1 VAVIGDAYIV
11 VKAITTGFES
21 EVRKAASGINLERDG
36 SSVGKSF
43 SKGFNSGAGGGLA
56 NSFGDF
62 GRSALQARKD
72 FQSLVRTG
80 YTVGPLISIL
90 LSGIGSLAGGFVALA
105 GTVAGA
111 IPSLVVLPGI
121 FTAIGLSAVTA
132 FAAFSGVSK
141 AISAGLKASKK
152 ATADNTAAKIAA
164 ARRIEDIEKRI
175 EKLVIDGRRL
185 ERDRIADMIEAEQD
199 KVDAVAEAA
208 AEEEEAYAKLAL
220 VKEKNTEAMIDAN
233 NRLKEAQEDLTKA
246 LEAGREE
253 IQQIGFDAE
262 DAALSE
268 KRASITLEKARETLQ
283 RTQDLPPNSRA
294 RREAQLAFAEA
305 ELGLRRAKDKNKD
318 LQKEQDKLAGDP
330 KNTTGYIDA
339 LKRQEDAQVNVAQ
352 TARDALR
359 SQQEA
364 EANITAVKLENT
376 QKILDAEKKIEE
388 TRQRYADQQEDLIRQ
403 IQDAY
408 DDLERAMEDQ
418 AKANKSA
425 AAGADAYADALAGL
439 SPAARDFVKYM
450 VGTFIP
456 ALKKIRDA
464 VAETFLPAVKEG
476 LEKLRTELF
485 PALTPMM
492 AKLGT
497 SLGKAFNSVIDAIVN
512 PSNIKDLGK
521 VFEQSGY
528 VIEGLGKTIGSVYDS
543 ILSILVAADPII
555 RRFTDFLVK
564 KTADFAKFLNT
575 AQADGS
581 LERFFTKAGDIAAKW
596 GEIIGNIFSGAVNVV
611 KAIFA
616 PGGAG
621 DFILTWFRDSTAAFE
636 KFSGSAKG
644 QNELA
649 KYFKDVA
656 ENSKAVL
663 GSLGAFVKEIL
674 KAGADPNV
682 KVFFDTLKEAAPSFG
697 EILKQ
702 ANAAA
707 PSLAKFVVSL
717 TKFAAVTLSTGAIQT
732 FFGILT
738 KAVDALT
745 KVMENPAVK
754 KIFDVTARIF
764 AAFSA
769 IGLIGSVVAFGV
781 KVIVGSF
788 LAFVNVAGKVVKF
801 LGFFLK
807 ILGFLGKLIGGV
819 IVKAVVAF
827 IKILNLLRI
836 ALLANPIGA
845 VVIAIAALVAAFVIL
860 YKKNAAFR
868 ELVQKVWAAIK
879 KAIGSV
885 IDFLIPIF
893 KTLWDGLS
901 KGLELAWAGIQKV
914 WDLLVAGVKVYIGVV
929 TTVIKFVWDIL
940 KKGLELAWAGI
951 QKVWDLLVAGVKV
964 YIGVVTTVIKFVW
977 DILKK
982 GLELAWAGIQKVWD
996 LIVAGVK
1003 VYIGLITT
1011 AIKFVWDIL
1020 KTGLELAWAG
1030 IQKVWDTIVLG
1041 VKGLATR
1048 IKDAGVAIW
1057 AWLTTSL
1064 GTAWTSA
1071 QTKLTEIVTGI
1082 KAIPGRVGD
1091 SLSNIWSG
1099 LTKGLETAWK
1109 NAKAWW
1115 NANVATKKLKIGGAT
1130 VLGKTLPSFT
1140 LGFPQLAKG
1149 GTIQPSP
1156 GGTIARI
1163 AEAGRPERVEPL
1175 DPDGLS
1181 KRDKAMISMLSGGG
1195 TGNTINVY
1203 PSQGMNESELASMIS
1218 RQIAFQLRRGG
1229 A

>member
-11 VKAITTGFES
+11 VKAITTGFEA
-21 EVRKAASGINLERDG
+21 EVKRAASGINLERDG
-36 SSVGKSF
+36 SNIGKTF

-56 NSFGDF
+56 RSFDDF
-62 GRSALQARKD
+62 GASALQARAQ

-80 YTVGPLISIL
+80 YTIGPLISIL
-90 LSGIGSLAGGFVALA
+90 VSGIGSLAGGFVALA

-121 FTAIGLSAVTA
+121 FTAIGLSALTA
-132 FAAFSGVSK
+132 FAAFSGVGS
-141 AISAGLKASKK
+141 AISSGLKAANK

-175 EKLVIDGRRL
+175 DKLREDGLRL
-185 ERDRIADMIEAEQD
+185 DRDRLQDMTEAEQD
-199 KVDAVAEAA
+199 KTDAIAEAA
-208 AEEEEAYAKLAL
+208 ADEEEAYAKLAL

-330 KNTTGYIDA
+330 KNTAGYIDA

-364 EANITAVKLENT
+364 EANITSVKLENT
-376 QKILDAEKKIEE
+376 QKILDAEQKIADVK
-388 TRQRYADQQEDLIRQ
+388 QRYQDREADLIGQ

-408 DDLERAMEDQ
+408 DDLARAMEDQ
-418 AKANKSA
+418 ATANKGGA
-425 AAGADAYADALAGL
+425 AAVDAYADALKGL
-439 SPAARDFVKYM
+439 SPAAQEFVKYM

-464 VAETFLPAVKEG
+464 VAETFLPAVQEG
-476 LEKLRTELF
+476 LEKLRTQLF
-485 PALTPMM
+485 PALEPMM

-497 SLGKAFNSVIDAIVN
+497 SLGKAFNSVIDAIVK
-512 PSNIKDLGK
+512 PSNIEDLGK

-528 VIEGLGKTIGSVYDS
+528 VVEGLGKVIGNVYDS
-543 ILSILVAADPII
+543 ILSILVAADPLI

-575 AQADGS
+575 AQASGE
-581 LERFFTKAGDIAAKW
+581 LEKFFNKAGDIAAKW
-596 GEIIGNIFSGAVNVV
+596 GEILGNIFSGAVNIV
-611 KAIFA
+611 KSIFA

-621 DFILTWFRDSTAAFE
+621 DFILTWFRDATAEFE

-656 ENSKAVL
+656 VNSRAVL

-682 KVFFDTLKEAAPSFG
+682 KVFFDILKEAAPAFG

-707 PSLAKFVVSL
+707 PSLAKFIVS
-717 TKFAAVTLSTGAIQT
+717 FAEFSKVTLSSGAIQT
-732 FFGILT
+732 FFNILRT
-738 KAVDALT
+738 ALDT
-745 KVMENPAVK
+745 ITSALASPAIK
-754 KIFDVTARIF
+754 EFFDFSAKIF

-769 IGLIGSVVAFGV
+769 FGLIATVISFGI
-781 KVIVGSF
+781 KVFVGS
-788 LAFVNVAGKVVKF
+788 
-801 LGFFLK
+801 
-807 ILGFLGKLIGGV
+807 IL
-819 IVKAVVAF
+819 AVVGLF
-827 IKILNLLRI
+827 GKIQSFFTLVQIGFTAVSTATGI
-836 ALLANPIGA
+836 ALGPL
-845 VVIAIAALVAAFVIL
+845 IAIAAAIAAVIAIFIGAYKESETFRNALAELGRALGGAFSEAIDTVKAAFGDL
-860 YKKNAAFR
+860 GPT
-868 ELVQKVWAAIK
+868 LGGIK
-879 KAIGSV
+879 TVLKGIG
-885 IDFLIPIF
+885 DFLGAVIVPIF
-893 KTLWDGLS
+893 K
-901 KGLELAWAGIQKV
+901 V
-914 WDLLVAGVKVYIGVV
+914 VLVG
-929 TTVIKFVWDIL
+929 
-940 KKGLELAWAGI
+940 
-951 QKVWDLLVAGVKV
+951 
-964 YIGVVTTVIKFVW
+964 
-977 DILKK
+977 
-982 GLELAWAGIQKVWD
+982 
-996 LIVAGVK
+996 
-1003 VYIGLITT
+1003 
-1011 AIKFVWDIL
+1011 AIKF
-1020 KTGLELAWAG
+1020 AAG
-1030 IQKVWDTIVLG
+1030 AIASFIKLVGGITNAFGGIAGAVGSAFRIVMNV
-1041 VKGLATR
+1041 VKG
-1048 IKDAGVAIW
+1048 AINALISLW
-1057 AWLTTSL
+1057 NNSL
-1064 GTAWTSA
+1064 G
-1071 QTKLTEIVTGI
+1071 
-1082 KAIPGRVGD
+1082 R
-1091 SLSNIWSG
+1091 
-1099 LTKGLETAWK
+1099 
-1109 NAKAWW
+1109 
-1115 NANVATKKLKIGGAT
+1115 LKISLPKIGPFGGGT
-1130 VLGKTLPSFT
+1130 I
-1140 LGFPQLAKG
+1140 GFPTIPQLAEG
-1149 GTIQPSP
+1149 GIIKASP

-1163 AEAGRPERVEPL
+1163 GEAGRPERVEPL

-1181 KRDKAMISMLSGGG
+1181 RRDKAMIQLLAGKTSGAS
-1195 TGNTINVY
+1195 NVINVY

>member
-21 EVRKAASGINLERDG
+21 EVKRAASGINLERDG
-36 SSVGKSF
+36 SSIGKTF

-56 NSFGDF
+56 RSFDDF
-62 GRSALQARKD
+62 GKSALQARAQ

-80 YTVGPLISIL
+80 YTVGPLISVL
-90 LSGIGSLAGGFVALA
+90 VSSIGTLGGGFVALA

-121 FTAIGLSAVTA
+121 FTAIGLSALTA

-152 ATADNTAAKIAA
+152 ATTDNTAAKIAA

-199 KVDAVAEAA
+199 KVDAIADAA

-220 VKEKNTEAMIDAN
+220 VKEKNTESMIEAN
-233 NRLKEAQEDLTKA
+233 DRLKEAQENLTKA

-339 LKRQEDAQVNVAQ
+339 LKRQEDAQANVAQ

-388 TRQRYADQQEDLIRQ
+388 TRQRYADRQEDIIRQ

-408 DDLERAMEDQ
+408 DDLERALEDQ
-418 AKANKSA
+418 ANAGKSA

-450 VGTFIP
+450 VNTFIP
-456 ALKKIRDA
+456 SLKKIRDA

-476 LEKLRTELF
+476 LEKLRTQLF
-485 PALTPMM
+485 PALAPMM

-497 SLGKAFNSVIDAIVN
+497 SLGKAFNSVIDAIVD
-512 PSNIKDLGK
+512 PKNIKDLGK

-555 RRFTDFLVK
+555 RRFTDFLAK

-575 AQADGS
+575 AQASGS
-581 LERFFTKAGDIAAKW
+581 LEKFFTKAGDIAAKW
-596 GEIIGNIFSGAVNVV
+596 GEILGNIFSGAVNIV

-621 DFILTWFRDSTAAFE
+621 DFILTWFRDATAEFE

-663 GSLGAFVKEIL
+663 GSIGAFVKEIL

-682 KVFFDTLKEAAPSFG
+682 KVFYDTLKEAAPAFG
-697 EILKQ
+697 DLLKQ

-707 PSLAKFVVSL
+707 PAVAKFIVAFIE
-717 TKFAAVTLSTGAIQT
+717 FAKVTLSTGAIQT

-738 KAVDALT
+738 KALKFIT
-745 KVMENPAVK
+745 KMMSSPAMK
-754 KIFDVTARIF
+754 DFFDLGAKIF

-769 IGLIGSVVAFGV
+769 FGLIGTTLLFAG
-781 KVIVGSF
+781 KVIVGAVLSIIGIF
-788 LAFVNVAGKVVKF
+788 GKLAAVVKYARGLFLLFNLAFGAAVTPILLTVA
-801 LGFFLK
+801 
-807 ILGFLGKLIGGV
+807 
-819 IVKAVVAF
+819 AVA
-827 IKILNLLRI
+827 
-836 ALLANPIGA
+836 AL
-845 VVIAIAALVAAFVIL
+845 IAILVGAYNKSEI
-860 YKKNAAFR
+860 FR
-868 ELVQKVWAAIK
+868 EAVAKLVSAVGDALKRAFDTIK
-879 KAIGSV
+879 TAIGDV
-885 IDFLIPIF
+885 
-893 KTLWDGLS
+893 
-901 KGLELAWAGIQKV
+901 GISFS
-914 WDLLVAGVKVYIGVV
+914 GMG
-929 TTVIKFVWDIL
+929 DIL
-940 KKGLELAWAGI
+940 KKIGDFIGKYIVPLFQVILVGAIDFLAESIALVVKLFKGL
-951 QKVWDLLVAGVKV
+951 
-964 YIGVVTTVIKFVW
+964 W
-977 DILKK
+977 DIFT
-982 GLELAWAGIQKVWD
+982 GNPIEG
-996 LIVAGVK
+996 
-1003 VYIGLITT
+1003 
-1011 AIKFVWDIL
+1011 L
-1020 KTGLELAWAG
+1020 KTIISA
-1030 IQKVWDTIVLG
+1030 
-1041 VKGLATR
+1041 
-1048 IKDAGVAIW
+1048 
-1057 AWLTTSL
+1057 L
-1064 GTAWTSA
+1064 GTFIVNNFKNIWNNVKNALSGIPVFNSLLTGA
-1071 QTKLTEIVTGI
+1071 QTIFRNI
-1082 KAIPGRVGD
+1082 A
-1091 SLSNIWSG
+1091 SL
-1099 LTKGLETAWK
+1099 
-1109 NAKAWW
+1109 W
-1115 NANVATKKLKIGGAT
+1115 NNTLGKIRFTTPTWLPLIGGK
-1130 VLGKTLPSFT
+1130 GFSFPT
-1140 LGFPQLAKG
+1140 INLAEG
-1149 GTIQPSP
+1149 GIIPPTP

-1163 AEAGRPERVEPL
+1163 GEAGRPERVEPL

-1181 KRDKAMISMLSGGG
+1181 KRDKAMIQLLAGSGAGKS
-1195 TGNTINVY
+1195 NVINVY

>member
-1 VAVIGDAYIV
+1 MAVIGDAYIV

-21 EVRKAASGINLERDG
+21 EVRRAASGINLERDG
-36 SSVGKSF
+36 SNIGKTF

-56 NSFGDF
+56 NAFGDF

-80 YTVGPLISIL
+80 YTIGPLISVL

-121 FTAIGLSAVTA
+121 FTAIGLSALTA
-132 FAAFSGVSK
+132 FAAFSGVGG
-141 AISAGLKASKK
+141 AISAGLKAANK

-175 EKLVIDGRRL
+175 EKLVTDGRRL
-185 ERDRIADMIEAEQD
+185 ERDRIKDSIEAEQD
-199 KVDAVAEAA
+199 KAKAIEEANA
-208 AEEEEAYAKLAL
+208 DEAEAYAKLAL
-220 VKEKNTEAMIDAN
+220 VKEKNTESMIEAN
-233 NRLKEAQEDLTKA
+233 NRLKDAQLELTEA

-376 QKILDAEKKIEE
+376 QKILDAEQKIADVK
-388 TRQRYADQQEDLIRQ
+388 QRYQDREADLIGQ

-408 DDLERAMEDQ
+408 DDLARAMEDQ
-418 AKANKSA
+418 AAANKGGA
-425 AAGADAYADALAGL
+425 AAVDAYADALKGL
-439 SPAARDFVKYM
+439 SPAAQDFVKYM

-464 VAETFLPAVKEG
+464 VAETFLPAVQEG
-476 LEKLRTELF
+476 LEKLRTQLF
-485 PALTPMM
+485 PALEPMM
-492 AKLGT
+492 ARLGT
-497 SLGKAFNSVIDAIVN
+497 SLGKAFNSVIDAIVS
-512 PSNIKDLGK
+512 PSNIADLGK

-528 VIEGLGKTIGSVYDS
+528 IVEGLGKTIANVYDS
-543 ILSILVAADPII
+543 ILSILVGADPLI
-555 RRFTDFLVK
+555 RKFTDFLTK

-575 AQADGS
+575 TQASGS
-581 LERFFTKAGDIAAKW
+581 LEKFFNKAGDIAAKW
-596 GEIIGNIFSGAVNVV
+596 GEILGNIFSGAVNVV

-621 DFILTWFRDSTAAFE
+621 DFILTWFRDATAEFE
-636 KFSGSAKG
+636 KFSGSVRG

-656 ENSKAVL
+656 VNSRAVL
-663 GSLGAFVKEIL
+663 GSLGAFTKEIL

-682 KVFFDTLKEAAPSFG
+682 KVFFDILKEGAPAFG

-707 PSLAKFVVSL
+707 PAVAKFIVAFIEF
-717 TKFAAVTLSTGAIQT
+717 TKVTLSTGAIQT

-738 KAVDALT
+738 GALQFIT
-745 KVMENPAVK
+745 NIMASPGMMAFFE
-754 KIFDVTARIF
+754 ITARIF

-769 IGLIGSVVAFGV
+769 FGLIGTVLSFAG
-781 KVIVGSF
+781 KVIVGAVLSVVGVF
-788 LAFVNVAGKVVKF
+788 GKLAAAIQYAKGFLLLFNLAFGAAAAPILIAVGAVAAVIAILVAAYNQSETFRNAIAELGRALGGAFSEAIDTVKAAFGDLGPTLGGVKTVLKGIGDFLGAVIVPIFKVVLVGAIKF
-801 LGFFLK
+801 AADSIAAFIRLVGGITNAFGGIAGSVRSAFNVVMGVVKGAINAL
-807 ILGFLGKLIGGV
+807 IRLWNSSLGKL
-819 IVKAVVAF
+819 
-827 IKILNLLRI
+827 RI
-836 ALLANPIGA
+836 
-845 VVIAIAALVAAFVIL
+845 
-860 YKKNAAFR
+860 
-868 ELVQKVWAAIK
+868 
-879 KAIGSV
+879 
-885 IDFLIPIF
+885 
-893 KTLWDGLS
+893 
-901 KGLELAWAGIQKV
+901 
-914 WDLLVAGVKVYIGVV
+914 
-929 TTVIKFVWDIL
+929 
-940 KKGLELAWAGI
+940 
-951 QKVWDLLVAGVKV
+951 
-964 YIGVVTTVIKFVW
+964 
-977 DILKK
+977 
-982 GLELAWAGIQKVWD
+982 
-996 LIVAGVK
+996 
-1003 VYIGLITT
+1003 
-1011 AIKFVWDIL
+1011 
-1020 KTGLELAWAG
+1020 
-1030 IQKVWDTIVLG
+1030 
-1041 VKGLATR
+1041 
-1048 IKDAGVAIW
+1048 
-1057 AWLTTSL
+1057 SL
-1064 GTAWTSA
+1064 
-1071 QTKLTEIVTGI
+1071 
-1082 KAIPGRVGD
+1082 P
-1091 SLSNIWSG
+1091 
-1099 LTKGLETAWK
+1099 
-1109 NAKAWW
+1109 
-1115 NANVATKKLKIGGAT
+1115 KIGPFGGGT
-1130 VLGKTLPSFT
+1130 I
-1140 LGFPQLAKG
+1140 GFPTIPQLADG
-1149 GTIQPSP
+1149 GIIPASP
-1156 GGTIARI
+1156 GGTLARI
-1163 AEAGRPERVEPL
+1163 GEAGRPERVEPL

-1181 KRDKAMISMLSGGG
+1181 RRDKAMIQLLAGSGAGKS
-1195 TGNTINVY
+1195 NVINVY
-1203 PSQGMNESELASMIS
+1203 PSQGMNESELASIIS

>member
-1 VAVIGDAYIV
+1 VAVVGDAYIV

-21 EVRKAASGINLERDG
+21 EVRRAASGINLERDG
-36 SSVGKSF
+36 SNVGKSF
-43 SKGFNSGAGGGLA
+43 SRGFNSGAGGGLA
-56 NSFGDF
+56 NAFDGFGK
-62 GRSALQARKD
+62 SALKARED

-80 YTVGPLISIL
+80 YTIGPLISVL
-90 LSGIGSLAGGFVALA
+90 VSSIGTLGGGFVALA

-199 KVDAVAEAA
+199 KVDAVADAA
-208 AEEEEAYAKLAL
+208 AQEEEAYAKLAS

-330 KNTTGYIDA
+330 KKTTGYIDA

-359 SQQEA
+359 DQQAA
-364 EANITAVKLENT
+364 EANITAVKLENL
-376 QKILDAEKKIEE
+376 QKILDAEKKVED
-388 TRQRYADQQEDLIRQ
+388 TRQKYADRQEDLIRQ

-408 DDLERAMEDQ
+408 DDLERAMQDQ
-418 AKANKSA
+418 AAANKGA
-425 AAGADAYADALAGL
+425 AAGVDAYADALKDL

-528 VIEGLGKTIGSVYDS
+528 IVEGLGKTIGNVYDS

-555 RRFTDFLVK
+555 RRFTDFLSK

-575 AQADGS
+575 AQASGS
-581 LERFFTKAGDIAAKW
+581 LEKFFNKAGDIAAKW
-596 GEIIGNIFSGAVNVV
+596 GEILGNIFSGAVNVV
-611 KAIFA
+611 KSIFA

-621 DFILTWFRDSTAAFE
+621 DFILTWFRDATAEFE

-656 ENSKAVL
+656 VNSRAVL
-663 GSLGAFVKEIL
+663 GSIGAFVKEIL

-682 KVFFDTLKEAAPSFG
+682 KVFWDTLKGAAPAFG
-697 EILKQ
+697 ELLKQ

-707 PSLAKFVVSL
+707 PAVAKFIVAFIE
-717 TKFAAVTLSTGAIQT
+717 FAKVTLSTGAIQT
-732 FFGILT
+732 FFAILT
-738 KAVDALT
+738 KALQFIT
-745 KVMENPAVK
+745 KIMASPAMKDFFEVGAK
-754 KIFDVTARIF
+754 IF

-769 IGLIGSVVAFGV
+769 FGLIATTIGYAAKIIYGAVASVISIFGKLV
-781 KVIVGSF
+781 FAIKY
-788 LAFVNVAGKVVKF
+788 AR
-801 LGFFLK
+801 GFFL
-807 ILGFLGKLIGGV
+807 IFNLAFGAGTAAALG
-819 IVKAVVAF
+819 IVAAVVAF
-827 IKILNLLRI
+827 IAILVLAYNKSEIFREALAKLASSIGDALMRAFNTIKEAIGEVGISFSGMGDLLKKIGDFIGTYLVPIFQVILVGAIDLLAESI
-836 ALLANPIGA
+836 ALVVRLFKGLWQIFTGNPIEG
-845 VVIAIAALVAAFVIL
+845 LKTIL
-860 YKKNAAFR
+860 SGLGTFIVNNFKNIWNNVKNA
-868 ELVQKVWAAIK
+868 
-879 KAIGSV
+879 
-885 IDFLIPIF
+885 
-893 KTLWDGLS
+893 
-901 KGLELAWAGIQKV
+901 
-914 WDLLVAGVKVYIGVV
+914 
-929 TTVIKFVWDIL
+929 
-940 KKGLELAWAGI
+940 
-951 QKVWDLLVAGVKV
+951 
-964 YIGVVTTVIKFVW
+964 
-977 DILKK
+977 
-982 GLELAWAGIQKVWD
+982 
-996 LIVAGVK
+996 
-1003 VYIGLITT
+1003 
-1011 AIKFVWDIL
+1011 
-1020 KTGLELAWAG
+1020 
-1030 IQKVWDTIVLG
+1030 
-1041 VKGLATR
+1041 
-1048 IKDAGVAIW
+1048 
-1057 AWLTTSL
+1057 
-1064 GTAWTSA
+1064 
-1071 QTKLTEIVTGI
+1071 
-1082 KAIPGRVGD
+1082 
-1091 SLSNIWSG
+1091 LSNIPVFNSL
-1099 LTKGLETAWK
+1099 LTGAQTIFRNIASL
-1109 NAKAWW
+1109 W
-1115 NANVATKKLKIGGAT
+1115 NNTLGKIKFTTPSWLPLIGGKGFAFPTINLAEGGVIPAT
-1130 VLGKTLPSFT
+1130 
-1140 LGFPQLAKG
+1140 
-1149 GTIQPSP
+1149 P

-1163 AEAGRPERVEPL
+1163 GEAGRPERVEPL

-1181 KRDKAMISMLSGGG
+1181 KRDKAMIQLLAGSGAGKS
-1195 TGNTINVY
+1195 NVINVY
-1203 PSQGMNESELASMIS
+1203 PSQGMNESELASIIS

>member
-1 VAVIGDAYIV
+1 MAVIGDAYIV

-21 EVRKAASGINLERDG
+21 EVKRAASGINLERDG
-36 SSVGKSF
+36 SSIGKTF

-56 NSFGDF
+56 RSFDDF
-62 GRSALQARKD
+62 GKSALQARAQ

-80 YTVGPLISIL
+80 YTVGPLISVL
-90 LSGIGSLAGGFVALA
+90 VSSIGTLGGGFVALA

-121 FTAIGLSAVTA
+121 FTAIGLSALTA

-152 ATADNTAAKIAA
+152 ATTDNTAAKIAA

-199 KVDAVAEAA
+199 KVDAIADAA

-220 VKEKNTEAMIDAN
+220 VKEKNTESMIEAN
-233 NRLKEAQEDLTKA
+233 DRLKEAQENLTKA

-339 LKRQEDAQVNVAQ
+339 LKRQEDAQANVAQ

-388 TRQRYADQQEDLIRQ
+388 TRQRYADRQEDIIRQ

-408 DDLERAMEDQ
+408 DDLERALEDQ
-418 AKANKSA
+418 ANAGKSA

-450 VGTFIP
+450 VNTFIP
-456 ALKKIRDA
+456 SLKKIRDA

-476 LEKLRTELF
+476 LEKLRTQLF
-485 PALTPMM
+485 PALAPMM

-497 SLGKAFNSVIDAIVN
+497 SLGKAFNSVIDAIVD
-512 PSNIKDLGK
+512 PKNIKDLGK

-555 RRFTDFLVK
+555 RRFTDFLAK

-575 AQADGS
+575 AQASGS
-581 LERFFTKAGDIAAKW
+581 LEKFFTKAGDIAAKW
-596 GEIIGNIFSGAVNVV
+596 GEILGNIFSGAVNIV

-621 DFILTWFRDSTAAFE
+621 DFILTWFRDATAEFE

-663 GSLGAFVKEIL
+663 GSIGAFVKEIL

-682 KVFFDTLKEAAPSFG
+682 KVFYDTLKEAAPAFG
-697 EILKQ
+697 DLLKQ

-707 PSLAKFVVSL
+707 PAVAKFIVAFIE
-717 TKFAAVTLSTGAIQT
+717 FAKVTLSTGAIQT

-738 KAVDALT
+738 KALKFIT
-745 KVMENPAVK
+745 KMMSSPAMK
-754 KIFDVTARIF
+754 DFFDLGAKIF

-769 IGLIGSVVAFGV
+769 FGLIGTTLLFAG
-781 KVIVGSF
+781 KVIVGAVLSIIGIF
-788 LAFVNVAGKVVKF
+788 GKLAAVVKYARGLFLLFNLAFGAAVTPILLTVA
-801 LGFFLK
+801 
-807 ILGFLGKLIGGV
+807 
-819 IVKAVVAF
+819 AVA
-827 IKILNLLRI
+827 
-836 ALLANPIGA
+836 AL
-845 VVIAIAALVAAFVIL
+845 IAILVGAYNKSEI
-860 YKKNAAFR
+860 FR
-868 ELVQKVWAAIK
+868 EAVAKLVSAVGDALKRAFDTIK
-879 KAIGSV
+879 TAIGDV
-885 IDFLIPIF
+885 
-893 KTLWDGLS
+893 
-901 KGLELAWAGIQKV
+901 GISFS
-914 WDLLVAGVKVYIGVV
+914 GMG
-929 TTVIKFVWDIL
+929 DIL
-940 KKGLELAWAGI
+940 KKIGDFIGKYIVPLFQVILVGAIDFLAESIALVVKLFKGL
-951 QKVWDLLVAGVKV
+951 
-964 YIGVVTTVIKFVW
+964 W
-977 DILKK
+977 DIFT
-982 GLELAWAGIQKVWD
+982 GNPIEG
-996 LIVAGVK
+996 
-1003 VYIGLITT
+1003 
-1011 AIKFVWDIL
+1011 L
-1020 KTGLELAWAG
+1020 KTIISA
-1030 IQKVWDTIVLG
+1030 
-1041 VKGLATR
+1041 
-1048 IKDAGVAIW
+1048 
-1057 AWLTTSL
+1057 L
-1064 GTAWTSA
+1064 GTFIVNNFKNIWNNVKNALSGIPVFNSLLTGA
-1071 QTKLTEIVTGI
+1071 QTIFRNI
-1082 KAIPGRVGD
+1082 A
-1091 SLSNIWSG
+1091 SL
-1099 LTKGLETAWK
+1099 
-1109 NAKAWW
+1109 W
-1115 NANVATKKLKIGGAT
+1115 NNTLGKIRFTTPTWLPLIGGK
-1130 VLGKTLPSFT
+1130 GFSFPT
-1140 LGFPQLAKG
+1140 INLAEG
-1149 GTIQPSP
+1149 GIIPPTP

-1163 AEAGRPERVEPL
+1163 GEAGRPERVEPL

-1181 KRDKAMISMLSGGG
+1181 KRDKAMIQLLAGSGAGKS
-1195 TGNTINVY
+1195 NVINVY

>member
-1 VAVIGDAYIV
+1 MAVIGDAYIV
-11 VKAITTGFES
+11 VRAITTGFEN
-21 EVRKAASGINLERDG
+21 EVKRAAGGISLERDG
-36 SSVGKSF
+36 KSVGKSF
-43 SKGFNSGAGGGLA
+43 SKGFNSGVGDSLA
-56 NSFGDF
+56 NSFGSF
-62 GRSALQARKD
+62 GREALRARAQ

-80 YTVGPLISIL
+80 YTLGPLISIL

-121 FTAIGLSAVTA
+121 FAAIGLSALTA
-132 FAAFSGVSK
+132 FAAFSGVGG

-199 KVDAVAEAA
+199 KVDAIADAA

-220 VKEKNTEAMIDAN
+220 VKEKNTESMIEAN
-233 NRLKEAQEDLTKA
+233 NRLKDAQLELTKA
-246 LEAGREE
+246 LEDGREE

-305 ELGLRRAKDKNKD
+305 ELGLRRAKDKNQD

-330 KNTTGYIDA
+330 KNTAGYINA
-339 LKRQEDAQVNVAQ
+339 LERQEEAQANVAQ

-388 TRQRYADQQEDLIRQ
+388 TRQKYADRQEDIIRQ

-408 DDLERAMEDQ
+408 DDLERALEDQ
-418 AKANKSA
+418 AKANKGA
-425 AAGADAYADALAGL
+425 AAGVDAYADALAGL
-439 SPAARDFVKYM
+439 SPAAREFVKYM

-464 VAETFLPAVKEG
+464 VAETLLPAVQEG
-476 LEKLRTELF
+476 LEKLRTKLF
-485 PALTPMM
+485 PALAPMM
-492 AKLGT
+492 AQLGT
-497 SLGKAFNSVIDAIVN
+497 SLGKAFNSVIDVIVD
-512 PSNIKDLGK
+512 PKNIKDLGK

-528 VIEGLGKTIGSVYDS
+528 VVEGLGKTIGNVYDS
-543 ILSILVAADPII
+543 ILSTLVGADPLI
-555 RRFTDFLVK
+555 RKFTDFLSK
-564 KTADFAKFLNT
+564 KTGDFAKFLDT
-575 AQADGS
+575 KQASGE
-581 LERFFTKAGDIAAKW
+581 LEAFFNKAGDIAAKW
-596 GEIIGNIFSGAVNVV
+596 GEIFGNIFSGAVNIV

-621 DFILTWFRDSTAAFE
+621 DFILTWFRDATAEFE

-649 KYFKDVA
+649 TYFKDVA
-656 ENSKAVL
+656 VNSRAVL

-682 KVFFDTLKEAAPSFG
+682 KSFFDILKEAAPSFG
-697 EILKQ
+697 EILRQ

-738 KAVDALT
+738 KAMDALT
-745 KVMENPAVK
+745 KVMENPTVK

-769 IGLIGSVVAFGV
+769 IGLIGTVVGIGI

-788 LAFVNVAGKVVKF
+788 LAFIGVVLRVIKYGGF
-801 LGFFLK
+801 LLK
-807 ILGFLGKLIGGV
+807 TLGLLLKGLGFLAKLIAGV
-819 IVKAVVAF
+819 IIKAVVGF
-827 IKILNLLRI
+827 IKVLNLLRI

-860 YKKNAAFR
+860 YKKNEAFR

-879 KAIGSV
+879 DAIGSV

-914 WDLLVAGVKVYIGVV
+914 WDLIVAGVKIYIGLI

-940 KKGLELAWAGI
+940 KKGLELVWAGI
-951 QKVWDLLVAGVKV
+951 K
-964 YIGVVTTVIKFVW
+964 I
-977 DILKK
+977 
-982 GLELAWAGIQKVWD
+982 VWD

-1003 VYIGLITT
+1003 TYIGLITT

-1020 KTGLELAWAG
+1020 KTGLELVWAG
-1030 IQKVWDTIVLG
+1030 IQLVWDTIVLG

-1048 IKDAGVAIW
+1048 IKDAGVAMW
-1057 AWLTTSL
+1057 TWLTTGL
-1064 GTAWTSA
+1064 GTAWTTVQA
-1071 QTKLTEIVTGI
+1071 KFTEIVTGV
-1082 KAIPGRVGD
+1082 KALPGK
-1091 SLSNIWSG
+1091 ITSG
-1099 LTKGLETAWK
+1099 LSGLWDGLTSGLQTAWK

-1115 NANVATKKLKIGGAT
+1115 NANVASKTLKIGGAT

-1140 LGFPQLAKG
+1140 LGFPKLAEGGIISPSRG
-1149 GTIQPSP
+1149 GTLAVI
-1156 GGTIARI
+1156 G
-1163 AEAGRPERVEPL
+1163 EAGRSERVEPL
-1175 DPDGLS
+1175 DPQGLS
-1181 KRDKAMISMLSGGG
+1181 NRDRAMIQMLAGSSTSGSS
-1195 TGNTINVY
+1195 NVINVY
-1203 PSQGMNESELASMIS
+1203 PSQGMNEAELASMIS

>member
-11 VKAITTGFES
+11 VKAITSGFES
-21 EVRKAASGINLERDG
+21 EVKRAASGINLERDG
-36 SSVGKSF
+36 SNIGKTF
-43 SKGFNSGAGGGLA
+43 SRGFNSGAGGGLA
-56 NSFGDF
+56 RSFDDF
-62 GRSALQARKD
+62 GKSALQARAQ

-90 LSGIGSLAGGFVALA
+90 VSSIGTLGGGFVALA

-121 FTAIGLSAVTA
+121 FTAIGLSALTA

-152 ATADNTAAKIAA
+152 ATTDNTAAKIAA

-185 ERDRIADMIEAEQD
+185 ERDRVADMIEAEQD

-208 AEEEEAYAKLAL
+208 AQEEEAYAKLAL
-220 VKEKNTEAMIDAN
+220 VKEKNTESMIEAN
-233 NRLKEAQEDLTKA
+233 DRLKEAQENLTKA

-352 TARDALR
+352 TARDSLR
-359 SQQEA
+359 SQQDA
-364 EANITAVKLENT
+364 EANITAVKLENL
-376 QKILDAEKKIEE
+376 QKILDAEKKVED
-388 TRQRYADQQEDLIRQ
+388 TRQKYADRQEDIILQ

-425 AAGADAYADALAGL
+425 AAGADAYADALKGL

-450 VGTFIP
+450 VNTFIP
-456 ALKKIRDA
+456 SLKKIRDA

-476 LEKLRTELF
+476 LEKLRTQLF
-485 PALTPMM
+485 PALAPMM

-512 PSNIKDLGK
+512 PENIKDLGK

-528 VIEGLGKTIGSVYDS
+528 VVEGLGKTIGSVYDS

-555 RRFTDFLVK
+555 RRFTDFIAK

-575 AQADGS
+575 AQASGS
-581 LERFFTKAGDIAAKW
+581 LEKFFTKAGDIAAKW
-596 GEIIGNIFSGAVNVV
+596 GEILGNIFSGAVNIV

-621 DFILTWFRDSTAAFE
+621 DFILTWFRDATAEFE

-644 QNELA
+644 QNELST
-649 KYFKDVA
+649 YFKDVA
-656 ENSKAVL
+656 VNSKAVL
-663 GSLGAFVKEIL
+663 GSIGAFVKEIL

-682 KVFFDTLKEAAPSFG
+682 KVFYDTLKEAAPAFG
-697 EILKQ
+697 ELLKQ

-707 PSLAKFVVSL
+707 PSVAKFIVAFIE
-717 TKFAAVTLSTGAIQT
+717 FAKVTLSTGAIQT

-738 KAVDALT
+738 KALEFIT
-745 KVMENPAVK
+745 KMMDNPAMK
-754 KIFDVTARIF
+754 AFFDIGAKIF

-769 IGLIGSVVAFGV
+769 FGLIATVIGFGAKIFVGAILSVVGVFAKLVKAFKYVRGLLFIFNLAFGAAATP
-781 KVIVGSF
+781 I
-788 LAFVNVAGKVVKF
+788 LIAVAAVA
-801 LGFFLK
+801 
-807 ILGFLGKLIGGV
+807 
-819 IVKAVVAF
+819 AVVAVLILAYNKSEIFREAISKLVSAVGDALMRAFNTIKEAIGDVGVSFSDVGEVFKKIGDF
-827 IKILNLLRI
+827 IGKYLVPIFQVIFVAAIDLLGESI
-836 ALLANPIGA
+836 ALVIKLFKGLWKMFTSNPIEGLKDILGA
-845 VVIAIAALVAAFVIL
+845 LGSFMINTFKNIWNNIKSALSGIPVFNSLIKGAESVFRSIAGLW
-860 YKKNAAFR
+860 NN
-868 ELVQKVWAAIK
+868 
-879 KAIGSV
+879 
-885 IDFLIPIF
+885 
-893 KTLWDGLS
+893 TLG
-901 KGLELAWAGIQKV
+901 K
-914 WDLLVAGVKVYIGVV
+914 
-929 TTVIKFVWDIL
+929 IKF
-940 KKGLELAWAGI
+940 
-951 QKVWDLLVAGVKV
+951 
-964 YIGVVTTVIKFVW
+964 TTPSW
-977 DILKK
+977 
-982 GLELAWAGIQKVWD
+982 
-996 LIVAGVK
+996 
-1003 VYIGLITT
+1003 
-1011 AIKFVWDIL
+1011 
-1020 KTGLELAWAG
+1020 
-1030 IQKVWDTIVLG
+1030 
-1041 VKGLATR
+1041 
-1048 IKDAGVAIW
+1048 
-1057 AWLTTSL
+1057 
-1064 GTAWTSA
+1064 
-1071 QTKLTEIVTGI
+1071 
-1082 KAIPGRVGD
+1082 IPGFG
-1091 SLSNIWSG
+1091 G
-1099 LTKGLETAWK
+1099 KGFSFPTINLAEGGIIP
-1109 NAKAWW
+1109 
-1115 NANVATKKLKIGGAT
+1115 AT
-1130 VLGKTLPSFT
+1130 
-1140 LGFPQLAKG
+1140 
-1149 GTIQPSP
+1149 P
-1156 GGTIARI
+1156 GGTMARI
-1163 AEAGRPERVEPL
+1163 GEAGRPERVEPL

-1181 KRDKAMISMLSGGG
+1181 RRDKAMIQLLAGPGAGKS
-1195 TGNTINVY
+1195 TTINVY
-1203 PSQGMNESELASMIS
+1203 PSQGMNESELASIIS

>member
-21 EVRKAASGINLERDG
+21 EVKRAASGINLERDG

-43 SKGFNSGAGGGLA
+43 SRGFNSGAGGGLA
-56 NSFGDF
+56 SAFGDF
-62 GRSALQARKD
+62 GKSALQARAQ

-80 YTVGPLISIL
+80 YTVGPLISVL
-90 LSGIGSLAGGFVALA
+90 VSSIGTLGGGFVALA

-164 ARRIEDIEKRI
+164 ARRIEDINKRI
-175 EKLVIDGRRL
+175 EKLEIDARRL
-185 ERDRIADMIEAEQD
+185 DRDRVADMIEAEQD

-220 VKEKNTEAMIDAN
+220 VKEKNTESMIEAN
-233 NRLKEAQEDLTKA
+233 NRLKEAQENLTKA

-339 LKRQEDAQVNVAQ
+339 LKRQEDAQANVAQ

-364 EANITAVKLENT
+364 EANITAVKLENL
-376 QKILDAEKKIEE
+376 QKIFDAEKKIEE
-388 TRQRYADQQEDLIRQ
+388 TRQRYADRGEDLSRQ

-408 DDLERAMEDQ
+408 DDYERALEDQ
-418 AKANKSA
+418 ARASKSA

-450 VGTFIP
+450 VDTFIP
-456 ALKKIRDA
+456 SLKKLRDA

-476 LEKLRTELF
+476 LEKLRTQLF
-485 PALTPMM
+485 PALAPMM

-555 RRFTDFLVK
+555 RRFTDFLTK

-575 AQADGS
+575 AQASGS
-581 LERFFTKAGDIAAKW
+581 LENFFTKAGDIAAKW
-596 GEIIGNIFSGAVNVV
+596 GEILGNIFSGAVNVV

-644 QNELA
+644 QNQLS

-656 ENSKAVL
+656 VNSKAVL

-674 KAGADPNV
+674 KAGADPNI
-682 KVFFDTLKEAAPSFG
+682 KVFWDTLKEAAPAFG
-697 EILKQ
+697 ELLKQ

-707 PSLAKFVVSL
+707 PSVAKFIVAFVE
-717 TKFAAVTLSTGAIQT
+717 FAKVTLSTGAIQT

-738 KAVDALT
+738 KALEFIT
-745 KVMENPAVK
+745 KIMASPAIK
-754 KIFDVTARIF
+754 DFFDIGAKIF

-769 IGLIGSVVAFGV
+769 FGLIATTAIFAG
-781 KVIVGSF
+781 KVIVGAVLAIVGVF
-788 LAFVNVAGKVVKF
+788 GKLAAAFKYVRGLLFIFNLAFGAAATPILLAVAAVA
-801 LGFFLK
+801 
-807 ILGFLGKLIGGV
+807 
-819 IVKAVVAF
+819 AVVAVLILAYNKSEIFREAVAKLVSAVGDAFKRAFETIKEAISELGISFSGVGEIFKKIGDF
-827 IKILNLLRI
+827 IGKYIVPIFQVVFVAAIDILAEAI
-836 ALLANPIGA
+836 ALVVRLLKGLWQLFTGSPIEGLKTILGA
-845 VVIAIAALVAAFVIL
+845 LGKFLVNTFKNIWNNVKSAL
-860 YKKNAAFR
+860 
-868 ELVQKVWAAIK
+868 
-879 KAIGSV
+879 SS
-885 IDFLIPIF
+885 IPIF
-893 KTLWDGLS
+893 NSLLTGAEKIFRTIAGLWNNTMGR
-901 KGLELAWAGIQKV
+901 
-914 WDLLVAGVKVYIGVV
+914 
-929 TTVIKFVWDIL
+929 IKFSVPDWVP
-940 KKGLELAWAGI
+940 KFGGKGFAFPTINLAEGGI
-951 QKVWDLLVAGVKV
+951 
-964 YIGVVTTVIKFVW
+964 IP
-977 DILKK
+977 
-982 GLELAWAGIQKVWD
+982 
-996 LIVAGVK
+996 
-1003 VYIGLITT
+1003 
-1011 AIKFVWDIL
+1011 
-1020 KTGLELAWAG
+1020 
-1030 IQKVWDTIVLG
+1030 
-1041 VKGLATR
+1041 AT
-1048 IKDAGVAIW
+1048 
-1057 AWLTTSL
+1057 
-1064 GTAWTSA
+1064 
-1071 QTKLTEIVTGI
+1071 
-1082 KAIPGRVGD
+1082 
-1091 SLSNIWSG
+1091 
-1099 LTKGLETAWK
+1099 
-1109 NAKAWW
+1109 
-1115 NANVATKKLKIGGAT
+1115 
-1130 VLGKTLPSFT
+1130 
-1140 LGFPQLAKG
+1140 
-1149 GTIQPSP
+1149 P

-1163 AEAGRPERVEPL
+1163 GEAGRPERVEPL

-1181 KRDKAMISMLSGGG
+1181 KRDKAMIQLLAGSGAGRS
-1195 TGNTINVY
+1195 NVINVY
-1203 PSQGMNESELASMIS
+1203 PSQGMNESELASIIS

>member
-21 EVRKAASGINLERDG
+21 EVRRAASGINLERDG
-36 SSVGKSF
+36 SNIGKTF
-43 SKGFNSGAGGGLA
+43 SRGFNSGAGGGLA
-56 NSFGDF
+56 NAFDGFGK
-62 GRSALQARKD
+62 SALKARED

-80 YTVGPLISIL
+80 YTIGPLISVL
-90 LSGIGSLAGGFVALA
+90 VSSIGTLGGGFVALA

-185 ERDRIADMIEAEQD
+185 ERDRVADMIEAEQD

-318 LQKEQDKLAGDP
+318 LQKEQEKLAGDP
-330 KNTTGYIDA
+330 KNTAGYIDA

-388 TRQRYADQQEDLIRQ
+388 TRQRYADRQEDLIRQ

-425 AAGADAYADALAGL
+425 AAGADAYADALKGL

-497 SLGKAFNSVIDAIVN
+497 SLGKAFNSVIDAIVK

-555 RRFTDFLVK
+555 RRFTDFLTK

-575 AQADGS
+575 AQASGS
-581 LERFFTKAGDIAAKW
+581 LEKFFNKAGDIAAKW
-596 GEIIGNIFSGAVNVV
+596 GEILGNIFSGAVNVV

-621 DFILTWFRDSTAAFE
+621 DFILTWFRDATAEFE

-656 ENSKAVL
+656 VNSRAVL
-663 GSLGAFVKEIL
+663 GSVGAFVKEIL

-682 KVFFDTLKEAAPSFG
+682 KVFWDTLKGAAPAFG
-697 EILKQ
+697 ELLKQ

-707 PSLAKFVVSL
+707 PSVAKFIVAFVE
-717 TKFAAVTLSTGAIQT
+717 FAKVTLSTGAIQT

-738 KAVDALT
+738 KALEFIT
-745 KVMENPAVK
+745 KIMSSPAMK
-754 KIFDVTARIF
+754 DFFDVGAKIF

-769 IGLIGSVVAFGV
+769 FGLIATTIGFAA
-781 KVIVGSF
+781 KVIYGAIASVISIF
-788 LAFVNVAGKVVKF
+788 GKLVFAIKYAR
-801 LGFFLK
+801 GFFL
-807 ILGFLGKLIGGV
+807 IFNLAFGAGTAAALG
-819 IVKAVVAF
+819 IVAAVVAF
-827 IKILNLLRI
+827 IAILVLAYNKSEIFREALAKLASSIGDALMRAFNTIKEAIGEVGISFSGMGDLLKKIGDFIGTYLVPIFQVILVGAIDLLAESI
-836 ALLANPIGA
+836 ALAVRLFKGLWQIFTGNPIEG
-845 VVIAIAALVAAFVIL
+845 LKTIL
-860 YKKNAAFR
+860 SGLGTFIVNNFKNIWNNVKNA
-868 ELVQKVWAAIK
+868 
-879 KAIGSV
+879 
-885 IDFLIPIF
+885 
-893 KTLWDGLS
+893 
-901 KGLELAWAGIQKV
+901 
-914 WDLLVAGVKVYIGVV
+914 
-929 TTVIKFVWDIL
+929 
-940 KKGLELAWAGI
+940 
-951 QKVWDLLVAGVKV
+951 
-964 YIGVVTTVIKFVW
+964 
-977 DILKK
+977 
-982 GLELAWAGIQKVWD
+982 
-996 LIVAGVK
+996 
-1003 VYIGLITT
+1003 
-1011 AIKFVWDIL
+1011 
-1020 KTGLELAWAG
+1020 
-1030 IQKVWDTIVLG
+1030 
-1041 VKGLATR
+1041 
-1048 IKDAGVAIW
+1048 
-1057 AWLTTSL
+1057 
-1064 GTAWTSA
+1064 
-1071 QTKLTEIVTGI
+1071 
-1082 KAIPGRVGD
+1082 
-1091 SLSNIWSG
+1091 LSNIPVFNSL
-1099 LTKGLETAWK
+1099 LTGAQTIFRNIASL
-1109 NAKAWW
+1109 W
-1115 NANVATKKLKIGGAT
+1115 NNTLGKIKFTTPSWLPLIGGKGFAFPTINLAEGGVIPAT
-1130 VLGKTLPSFT
+1130 
-1140 LGFPQLAKG
+1140 
-1149 GTIQPSP
+1149 P

-1163 AEAGRPERVEPL
+1163 GEAGRPERVEPL

-1181 KRDKAMISMLSGGG
+1181 KRDKAMIQLLAGSGAGKS
-1195 TGNTINVY
+1195 NVINVY
-1203 PSQGMNESELASMIS
+1203 PSQGMNESELASIIS

>member
-1 VAVIGDAYIV
+1 MAVIGDAYIV
-11 VKAITTGFES
+11 VKAITTGFEA
-21 EVRKAASGINLERDG
+21 EVKRAASGINLERDG
-36 SSVGKSF
+36 SNIGKTF
-43 SKGFNSGAGGGLA
+43 SKGFNSGAGGSLA
-56 NSFGDF
+56 RSFDDF
-62 GRSALQARKD
+62 GKSALQARAQ

-80 YTVGPLISIL
+80 YTIGPLISVL
-90 LSGIGSLAGGFVALA
+90 VSSIGTLGGGFVALA

-121 FTAIGLSAVTA
+121 FTAIGLSALTA
-132 FAAFSGVSK
+132 FAAFSGVGG
-141 AISAGLKASKK
+141 AISAGLKAANK

-175 EKLVIDGRRL
+175 DKLREDGLRL
-185 ERDRIADMIEAEQD
+185 DRDRLQDMAEAEQD
-199 KVDAVAEAA
+199 KADAIAEASA
-208 AEEEEAYAKLAL
+208 DEEEAYAKLAL

-318 LQKEQDKLAGDP
+318 LQKEQEKLAGDP
-330 KNTTGYIDA
+330 KNTAGYIDA

-359 SQQEA
+359 SQQAA

-376 QKILDAEKKIEE
+376 QKILDAEQKIADVK
-388 TRQRYADQQEDLIRQ
+388 QRYQDREADIIRQ

-408 DDLERAMEDQ
+408 DDLARAMEDQ
-418 AKANKSA
+418 ATANKGGA
-425 AAGADAYADALAGL
+425 AAVDAYADALKGL
-439 SPAARDFVKYM
+439 SPAAQEFVKYM

-464 VAETFLPAVKEG
+464 VAETFLPAVQEG
-476 LEKLRTELF
+476 LEKLRTQLF

-528 VIEGLGKTIGSVYDS
+528 VIEGLGKTIGNVYDS

-555 RRFTDFLVK
+555 RRFTDFLSK

-575 AQADGS
+575 AQASGS
-581 LERFFTKAGDIAAKW
+581 LEKFFNKAGDIAAKW
-596 GEIIGNIFSGAVNVV
+596 GEILGNIFSGAVNIV
-611 KAIFA
+611 KSIFA

-621 DFILTWFRDSTAAFE
+621 DFILTWFRDATAEFE
-636 KFSGSAKG
+636 KFSGSAAG
-644 QNELA
+644 QNQLA

-656 ENSKAVL
+656 VNSRAVL

-674 KAGADPNV
+674 KAGADPNI
-682 KVFFDTLKEAAPSFG
+682 KVFFDILKEAAPSFG
-697 EILKQ
+697 DLLKQ

-707 PSLAKFVVSL
+707 PAVAKFIVAFIE
-717 TKFAAVTLSTGAIQT
+717 FAKVTLSTGAIQV

-738 KAVDALT
+738 KALNLVT
-745 KVMENPAVK
+745 KAMGNPAMK
-754 KIFDVTARIF
+754 DFFDLGAKIF

-769 IGLIGSVVAFGV
+769 FGLIATVIGFAS
-781 KVIVGSF
+781 KVIVGAVLSVVGVF
-788 LAFVNVAGKVVKF
+788 GKLAAAIKYVK
-801 LGFFLK
+801 GFFLLFNLAFGAATAP
-807 ILGFLGKLIGGV
+807 ILI
-819 IVKAVVAF
+819 AV
-827 IKILNLLRI
+827 
-836 ALLANPIGA
+836 
-845 VVIAIAALVAAFVIL
+845 AAVAAFVAIL
-860 YKKNAAFR
+860 IGAYNKSEVFR
-868 ELVQKVWAAIK
+868 EAVAKLVSAVGDALMRAFNTIK
-879 KAIGSV
+879 EAIGEVGISFSGMGDLLKKIGDFIGTYIVPIFQV
-885 IDFLIPIF
+885 ILVGAIDLLAESIALVVRLFKGFWEILTGNPIQGLKTILGGLGTFLVNTFRNIWTNVRNALSGIPIF
-893 KTLWDGLS
+893 NS
-901 KGLELAWAGIQKV
+901 
-914 WDLLVAGVKVYIGVV
+914 LL
-929 TTVIKFVWDIL
+929 
-940 KKGLELAWAGI
+940 
-951 QKVWDLLVAGVKV
+951 
-964 YIGVVTTVIKFVW
+964 
-977 DILKK
+977 
-982 GLELAWAGIQKVWD
+982 
-996 LIVAGVK
+996 
-1003 VYIGLITT
+1003 
-1011 AIKFVWDIL
+1011 
-1020 KTGLELAWAG
+1020 TG
-1030 IQKVWDTIVLG
+1030 
-1041 VKGLATR
+1041 
-1048 IKDAGVAIW
+1048 
-1057 AWLTTSL
+1057 
-1064 GTAWTSA
+1064 A
-1071 QTKLTEIVTGI
+1071 QTIFRNI
-1082 KAIPGRVGD
+1082 A
-1091 SLSNIWSG
+1091 SL
-1099 LTKGLETAWK
+1099 
-1109 NAKAWW
+1109 W
-1115 NANVATKKLKIGGAT
+1115 NNTLGKIRFTTPTWLPLIGG
-1130 VLGKTLPSFT
+1130 K
-1140 LGFPQLAKG
+1140 GFAFPTINLAEG
-1149 GTIQPSP
+1149 GIIPPTP

-1163 AEAGRPERVEPL
+1163 GEAGRPERVEPL

-1181 KRDKAMISMLSGGG
+1181 RRDKAMIQLLAGPGAGKS
-1195 TGNTINVY
+1195 TTINVY

>member
-1 VAVIGDAYIV
+1 MAVIGDAYIV

-21 EVRKAASGINLERDG
+21 EVKRAASGINLERDG
-36 SSVGKSF
+36 SNIGKTF
-43 SKGFNSGAGGGLA
+43 SRGFNSGAGGGLA
-56 NSFGDF
+56 RSFDDF
-62 GRSALQARKD
+62 GKSALQARAQ

-80 YTVGPLISIL
+80 YTIGPLISVL

-121 FTAIGLSAVTA
+121 LTAIGLSAVTA

-376 QKILDAEKKIEE
+376 QKILEAEKKIEE
-388 TRQRYADQQEDLIRQ
+388 TRQRYADRQEDLIRQ

-425 AAGADAYADALAGL
+425 AAGADAYADALKGL
-439 SPAARDFVKYM
+439 SPAARDFVRYM
-450 VGTFIP
+450 VDTFIP
-456 ALKKIRDA
+456 SLKKIRDA

-476 LEKLRTELF
+476 LEKLRTQLF

-528 VIEGLGKTIGSVYDS
+528 VIEGLGKTIGNVYDS

-555 RRFTDFLVK
+555 RRFTDFLSK

-575 AQADGS
+575 AQASGS
-581 LERFFTKAGDIAAKW
+581 LEKFFNKAGDIAAKW
-596 GEIIGNIFSGAVNVV
+596 GEILGNIFSGAVNVV

-656 ENSKAVL
+656 VNSKAVL

-682 KVFFDTLKEAAPSFG
+682 KVFFDILKEAAPDFG

-707 PSLAKFVVSL
+707 PSVAKFIKAFIEF
-717 TKFAAVTLSTGAIQT
+717 TKVTLSTGAIQT

-738 KAVDALT
+738 KALEFVT
-745 KVMENPAVK
+745 KIMGNPAMK
-754 KIFDVTARIF
+754 DFFDVSARIF

-769 IGLIGSVVAFGV
+769 FGLIATIITFAS
-781 KVIVGSF
+781 KVIVGAVLAVVGVF
-788 LAFVNVAGKVVKF
+788 GKLAAAFKYAKGLLFIFNLAFGAAATPILIAVAAVA
-801 LGFFLK
+801 
-807 ILGFLGKLIGGV
+807 
-819 IVKAVVAF
+819 AVVAVLILAYNKSEIFREAVAKLVSAVGDAFKRAFNTIKDAIGDVGISFSEVGDIFKKIGDF
-827 IKILNLLRI
+827 IGKYIVPIFQVIFVAAIDILAESI
-836 ALLANPIGA
+836 ALVIRLLKGLWKLFTGNPIEGLKIILGA
-845 VVIAIAALVAAFVIL
+845 LGTFLVNNFKNIWNNV
-860 YKKNAAFR
+860 KNA
-868 ELVQKVWAAIK
+868 L
-879 KAIGSV
+879 SN
-885 IDFLIPIF
+885 IPIF
-893 KTLWDGLS
+893 NS
-901 KGLELAWAGIQKV
+901 
-914 WDLLVAGVKVYIGVV
+914 LL
-929 TTVIKFVWDIL
+929 
-940 KKGLELAWAGI
+940 
-951 QKVWDLLVAGVKV
+951 
-964 YIGVVTTVIKFVW
+964 
-977 DILKK
+977 
-982 GLELAWAGIQKVWD
+982 
-996 LIVAGVK
+996 
-1003 VYIGLITT
+1003 
-1011 AIKFVWDIL
+1011 
-1020 KTGLELAWAG
+1020 
-1030 IQKVWDTIVLG
+1030 
-1041 VKGLATR
+1041 
-1048 IKDAGVAIW
+1048 
-1057 AWLTTSL
+1057 
-1064 GTAWTSA
+1064 TSA
-1071 QTKLTEIVTGI
+1071 QSVFRSIAGI
-1082 KAIPGRVGD
+1082 WNNTLGRIKFTTPSWLPG
-1091 SLSNIWSG
+1091 
-1099 LTKGLETAWK
+1099 
-1109 NAKAWW
+1109 
-1115 NANVATKKLKIGGAT
+1115 IGGKGFAFPTINLAEGGIIPAT
-1130 VLGKTLPSFT
+1130 
-1140 LGFPQLAKG
+1140 
-1149 GTIQPSP
+1149 P

-1163 AEAGRPERVEPL
+1163 GEAGRPERVEPL

-1181 KRDKAMISMLSGGG
+1181 RRDKAMIQLLAGPGAGKS
-1195 TGNTINVY
+1195 TVINVY
-1203 PSQGMNESELASMIS
+1203 PSQGMNESELASIIS

>member
-1 VAVIGDAYIV
+1 MAVIGDAYIV
-11 VKAITTGFES
+11 VKAITTGFEA
-21 EVRKAASGINLERDG
+21 EVKRAASGINLERDG

-56 NSFGDF
+56 RSFDDF
-62 GRSALQARKD
+62 GKSALQARGQ

-80 YTVGPLISIL
+80 YAVGPLISVL
-90 LSGIGSLAGGFVALA
+90 VSSIGTLGGGFVALA

-121 FTAIGLSAVTA
+121 FTAIGLSAITA

-164 ARRIEDIEKRI
+164 ARRIEDINKRI
-175 EKLVIDGRRL
+175 EKLEIDARRL

-330 KNTTGYIDA
+330 KNTAGYIDA

-359 SQQEA
+359 DQLAA
-364 EANITAVKLENT
+364 EANITAVKLENL
-376 QKILDAEKKIEE
+376 QKILDAEKKVED
-388 TRQRYADQQEDLIRQ
+388 TRQKYADRGEDLSRQ
-403 IQDAY
+403 IQDAW
-408 DDLERAMEDQ
+408 DDYERALEDQ
-418 AKANKSA
+418 ARANKSA
-425 AAGADAYADALAGL
+425 AAGADAYADALKDL

-528 VIEGLGKTIGSVYDS
+528 IVEGLGKTIGSVYDS
-543 ILSILVAADPII
+543 ILSILVAADPLI
-555 RRFTDFLVK
+555 RRFTDFLTK

-575 AQADGS
+575 AQASGS
-581 LERFFTKAGDIAAKW
+581 LEKFFNKAGDIAAKW
-596 GEIIGNIFSGAVNVV
+596 GEILGNIFSGAVNVV

-621 DFILTWFRDSTAAFE
+621 DFILTWFRDATAAFE

-644 QNELA
+644 QNQLA
-649 KYFKDVA
+649 KYFKDVSV
-656 ENSKAVL
+656 NSRAVL
-663 GSLGAFVKEIL
+663 GSVGAFVKEIL
-674 KAGADPNV
+674 KAGADPNI
-682 KVFFDTLKEAAPSFG
+682 KVFWDTLKGAAPAFG
-697 EILKQ
+697 ELLKQ

-707 PSLAKFVVSL
+707 PSVAKFIVAFVE
-717 TKFAAVTLSTGAIQT
+717 FAKVTLSTGAIQT

-738 KAVDALT
+738 KALEFIT
-745 KVMENPAVK
+745 KIMSDPAIK
-754 KIFDVTARIF
+754 SFFDFGAKIF

-769 IGLIGSVVAFGV
+769 FGLIGTTVIFAG
-781 KVIVGSF
+781 KVIVGAILSIVGVFGKLAAAFKYARGFLFIFNLAVGASAGTILLVVGAVVALVAILIGAYTQSEKFREAVAKLLSAIGGAFIRAFERVKEALGDAGVSF
-788 LAFVNVAGKVVKF
+788 SGIKDILQKIGDFIGTYIVPIFQVLFVGAIDLLGESIALVINIVKG
-801 LGFFLK
+801 LWK
-807 ILGFLGKLIGGV
+807 ILTGNPIEGIKIILKGLGEFIVNNFKNIWNNVKSALSGIPIFNSLLTGAQSVFKAIAGLWNNTLGKIKFTTPSWLPLIGGKGFAFPTINLAEGGV
-819 IVKAVVAF
+819 I
-827 IKILNLLRI
+827 
-836 ALLANPIGA
+836 P
-845 VVIAIAALVAAFVIL
+845 
-860 YKKNAAFR
+860 
-868 ELVQKVWAAIK
+868 
-879 KAIGSV
+879 
-885 IDFLIPIF
+885 
-893 KTLWDGLS
+893 
-901 KGLELAWAGIQKV
+901 
-914 WDLLVAGVKVYIGVV
+914 
-929 TTVIKFVWDIL
+929 
-940 KKGLELAWAGI
+940 
-951 QKVWDLLVAGVKV
+951 
-964 YIGVVTTVIKFVW
+964 
-977 DILKK
+977 
-982 GLELAWAGIQKVWD
+982 
-996 LIVAGVK
+996 
-1003 VYIGLITT
+1003 
-1011 AIKFVWDIL
+1011 
-1020 KTGLELAWAG
+1020 
-1030 IQKVWDTIVLG
+1030 
-1041 VKGLATR
+1041 AT
-1048 IKDAGVAIW
+1048 
-1057 AWLTTSL
+1057 
-1064 GTAWTSA
+1064 
-1071 QTKLTEIVTGI
+1071 
-1082 KAIPGRVGD
+1082 
-1091 SLSNIWSG
+1091 
-1099 LTKGLETAWK
+1099 
-1109 NAKAWW
+1109 
-1115 NANVATKKLKIGGAT
+1115 
-1130 VLGKTLPSFT
+1130 
-1140 LGFPQLAKG
+1140 
-1149 GTIQPSP
+1149 P

-1163 AEAGRPERVEPL
+1163 GEAGRPERVEPL

-1181 KRDKAMISMLSGGG
+1181 KRDKAMIQLLAGSGAGKS
-1195 TGNTINVY
+1195 NVINVY
-1203 PSQGMNESELASMIS
+1203 PSQGMNESELASIIS

>member
-11 VKAITTGFES
+11 VKAITTGFEA
-21 EVRKAASGINLERDG
+21 EVKRAASGINLERDG
-36 SSVGKSF
+36 SSIGKSF

-56 NSFGDF
+56 RSFDDF
-62 GRSALQARKD
+62 GKSALQARAQ

-80 YTVGPLISIL
+80 YTIGPLISVL
-90 LSGIGSLAGGFVALA
+90 VSSIGTLGGGFVALA

-318 LQKEQDKLAGDP
+318 LQKEQEKLAGDP
-330 KNTTGYIDA
+330 KNTAGYIDA

-388 TRQRYADQQEDLIRQ
+388 TRQRYADRQEDLIRQ

-425 AAGADAYADALAGL
+425 AAGADAYADALKGL

-497 SLGKAFNSVIDAIVN
+497 SLGKAFNSVIDAIVK

-555 RRFTDFLVK
+555 RRFTDFLTK

-575 AQADGS
+575 AQASGS
-581 LERFFTKAGDIAAKW
+581 LEKFFNKAGDIAAKW
-596 GEIIGNIFSGAVNVV
+596 GEILGNIFSGAVNVV

-621 DFILTWFRDSTAAFE
+621 DFILTWFRDATAEFE

-663 GSLGAFVKEIL
+663 GSIGAFVKEIL

-682 KVFFDTLKEAAPSFG
+682 KVFWDTLKGAAPAFG
-697 EILKQ
+697 ELLKQ

-707 PSLAKFVVSL
+707 PSVAKFIVAFIE
-717 TKFAAVTLSTGAIQT
+717 FAKVTLSTGAIQT

-738 KAVDALT
+738 KALEFIT
-745 KVMENPAVK
+745 KIMSNPGIK
-754 KIFDVTARIF
+754 DFFDIGAKIF

-769 IGLIGSVVAFGV
+769 FGLIATTVVFAG
-781 KVIVGSF
+781 KVIVGAVLSIVGVF
-788 LAFVNVAGKVVKF
+788 GKLAAAFKYAKGLFFIFNLAFGAASGTILLVV
-801 LGFFLK
+801 
-807 ILGFLGKLIGGV
+807 
-819 IVKAVVAF
+819 
-827 IKILNLLRI
+827 
-836 ALLANPIGA
+836 GA
-845 VVIAIAALVAAFVIL
+845 VAAFVAIL
-860 YKKNAAFR
+860 IGAYTQSEKFREAVANLVSAVGGAFLRAFERIKEALGDTGLSFSGIKDILEKIGDFIGTYIVPIFQVLFVGAIDLLGESIAFVITLFKGLWKLFTGNPIEGLKIILGGLGTFIVNNFKNIWNNVKNA
-868 ELVQKVWAAIK
+868 
-879 KAIGSV
+879 
-885 IDFLIPIF
+885 
-893 KTLWDGLS
+893 
-901 KGLELAWAGIQKV
+901 
-914 WDLLVAGVKVYIGVV
+914 
-929 TTVIKFVWDIL
+929 
-940 KKGLELAWAGI
+940 
-951 QKVWDLLVAGVKV
+951 
-964 YIGVVTTVIKFVW
+964 
-977 DILKK
+977 
-982 GLELAWAGIQKVWD
+982 
-996 LIVAGVK
+996 
-1003 VYIGLITT
+1003 
-1011 AIKFVWDIL
+1011 
-1020 KTGLELAWAG
+1020 
-1030 IQKVWDTIVLG
+1030 
-1041 VKGLATR
+1041 
-1048 IKDAGVAIW
+1048 
-1057 AWLTTSL
+1057 
-1064 GTAWTSA
+1064 
-1071 QTKLTEIVTGI
+1071 
-1082 KAIPGRVGD
+1082 
-1091 SLSNIWSG
+1091 LSNIPVFNSL
-1099 LTKGLETAWK
+1099 LTGAQTIFRNIASL
-1109 NAKAWW
+1109 W
-1115 NANVATKKLKIGGAT
+1115 NNTLGKIKFTTPSWLPLIGG
-1130 VLGKTLPSFT
+1130 K
-1140 LGFPQLAKG
+1140 GFAFPTINLAEG
-1149 GTIQPSP
+1149 GIIPPTP

-1163 AEAGRPERVEPL
+1163 GEAGRPERVEPL

-1181 KRDKAMISMLSGGG
+1181 KRDKAMIQLLAGSGAGKS
-1195 TGNTINVY
+1195 NVINVY
-1203 PSQGMNESELASMIS
+1203 PSQGMNESELASIIS

>member
-21 EVRKAASGINLERDG
+21 EVKRAASGINLERDG

-43 SKGFNSGAGGGLA
+43 SRGFNSGAGGGLA
-56 NSFGDF
+56 SAFGDF
-62 GRSALQARKD
+62 GKSALQARAQ

-80 YTVGPLISIL
+80 YTVGPLISVL
-90 LSGIGSLAGGFVALA
+90 VSSIGTLGGGFVALA

-121 FTAIGLSAVTA
+121 FTAIGLSALTA

-164 ARRIEDIEKRI
+164 ARRIEDINKRI
-175 EKLVIDGRRL
+175 EKLEIDARRL
-185 ERDRIADMIEAEQD
+185 DRDRVADMIEAEQD

-220 VKEKNTEAMIDAN
+220 VKEKNTESMIEAN
-233 NRLKEAQEDLTKA
+233 NRLKEAQENLTKA

-339 LKRQEDAQVNVAQ
+339 LKRQEDAQANVAQ

-364 EANITAVKLENT
+364 EANITAVKLENL
-376 QKILDAEKKIEE
+376 QKIFDAEKKIEE
-388 TRQRYADQQEDLIRQ
+388 TRQRYADRGEDLSRQ

-408 DDLERAMEDQ
+408 DDYERALEDQ
-418 AKANKSA
+418 ARASKSA

-450 VGTFIP
+450 VDTFIP
-456 ALKKIRDA
+456 SLKKLRDA

-476 LEKLRTELF
+476 LEKLRTQLF
-485 PALTPMM
+485 PALAPMM

-555 RRFTDFLVK
+555 RRFTDFLTK

-575 AQADGS
+575 AQASGS
-581 LERFFTKAGDIAAKW
+581 LENFFTKAGDIAAKW
-596 GEIIGNIFSGAVNVV
+596 GEILGNIFSGAVNVV

-644 QNELA
+644 QNQLS

-656 ENSKAVL
+656 VNSKAVL

-674 KAGADPNV
+674 KAGADPNI
-682 KVFFDTLKEAAPSFG
+682 KVFWDTLKEAAPAFG
-697 EILKQ
+697 ELLKQ

-707 PSLAKFVVSL
+707 PSVAKFIVAFVE
-717 TKFAAVTLSTGAIQT
+717 FAKVTLSTGAIQT

-738 KAVDALT
+738 KALEFIT
-745 KVMENPAVK
+745 KIMGSPAIK
-754 KIFDVTARIF
+754 DFFDIGAKIF

-769 IGLIGSVVAFGV
+769 FGLIATTLVFAG
-781 KVIVGSF
+781 KVIVGAVLAVVGVF
-788 LAFVNVAGKVVKF
+788 GKLAAAFKYARGLLFIFNLAFGAAATPILIAVGAIAAIVAILILAYNKSEIFREAVAKLVSAVGDALKRAFDTIKEAIGEVGISFSGMSDLLKKIGDFIGTYIVPIFQVILVGAIDLLAESIALVVRLFK
-801 LGFFLK
+801 GFWKILTGNPIEGLK
-807 ILGFLGKLIGGV
+807 IILGALGTFLVNNFKNIWNNVKNALSNIPIFNSLLTGAQTIFRNIASLWNNTLGKIKFTTPSWLPLIGG
-819 IVKAVVAF
+819 KGFAF
-827 IKILNLLRI
+827 PTINLAEGGI
-836 ALLANPIGA
+836 
-845 VVIAIAALVAAFVIL
+845 
-860 YKKNAAFR
+860 
-868 ELVQKVWAAIK
+868 
-879 KAIGSV
+879 
-885 IDFLIPIF
+885 IP
-893 KTLWDGLS
+893 
-901 KGLELAWAGIQKV
+901 
-914 WDLLVAGVKVYIGVV
+914 
-929 TTVIKFVWDIL
+929 
-940 KKGLELAWAGI
+940 
-951 QKVWDLLVAGVKV
+951 
-964 YIGVVTTVIKFVW
+964 
-977 DILKK
+977 
-982 GLELAWAGIQKVWD
+982 
-996 LIVAGVK
+996 
-1003 VYIGLITT
+1003 
-1011 AIKFVWDIL
+1011 
-1020 KTGLELAWAG
+1020 
-1030 IQKVWDTIVLG
+1030 
-1041 VKGLATR
+1041 AT
-1048 IKDAGVAIW
+1048 
-1057 AWLTTSL
+1057 
-1064 GTAWTSA
+1064 
-1071 QTKLTEIVTGI
+1071 
-1082 KAIPGRVGD
+1082 
-1091 SLSNIWSG
+1091 
-1099 LTKGLETAWK
+1099 
-1109 NAKAWW
+1109 
-1115 NANVATKKLKIGGAT
+1115 
-1130 VLGKTLPSFT
+1130 
-1140 LGFPQLAKG
+1140 
-1149 GTIQPSP
+1149 P

-1163 AEAGRPERVEPL
+1163 GEAGRPERVEPL

-1181 KRDKAMISMLSGGG
+1181 KRDKAMIQLLAGSGAGRS
-1195 TGNTINVY
+1195 NVINVY
-1203 PSQGMNESELASMIS
+1203 PSQGMNESELASIIS

>member
-1 VAVIGDAYIV
+1 VAVVGDAYIV

-21 EVRKAASGINLERDG
+21 EVRRAASGINLERDG
-36 SSVGKSF
+36 SNIGKTF

-56 NSFGDF
+56 SAFDDF
-62 GRSALQARKD
+62 GRSALQARGQ

-80 YTVGPLISIL
+80 YTVGPLISVL
-90 LSGIGSLAGGFVALA
+90 VSSIGSLAGGFVALA

-141 AISAGLKASKK
+141 AISAGLKAANK

-175 EKLVIDGRRL
+175 DKLREDGLRL
-185 ERDRIADMIEAEQD
+185 DRDRIQDMVEAEQD
-199 KVDAVAEAA
+199 KTDAIAEAA
-208 AEEEEAYAKLAL
+208 ADEEEAYAKLAL

-330 KNTTGYIDA
+330 KNTAGYIDA

-364 EANITAVKLENT
+364 EANITSVKLENT
-376 QKILDAEKKIEE
+376 KKILDAEQKIADVK
-388 TRQRYADQQEDLIRQ
+388 QRYQDREADVIRQ

-408 DDLERAMEDQ
+408 DDLARAMEDQ
-418 AKANKSA
+418 ATANKGG
-425 AAGADAYADALAGL
+425 AAGVDAYADALKGL
-439 SPAARDFVKYM
+439 SPAAQDFVKYM

-528 VIEGLGKTIGSVYDS
+528 VVEGLGKTIGNVYDS

-555 RRFTDFLVK
+555 RRFTDFLSK

-575 AQADGS
+575 AQASGS
-581 LERFFTKAGDIAAKW
+581 LEKFFNKAGDIAAKW
-596 GEIIGNIFSGAVNVV
+596 GEILGNIFSGAVNVV
-611 KAIFA
+611 KSIFA

-621 DFILTWFRDSTAAFE
+621 DFILTWFRDATAEFE

-656 ENSKAVL
+656 VNSRAVL
-663 GSLGAFVKEIL
+663 GSIGAFVKEIL
-674 KAGADPNV
+674 KAGADPNI
-682 KVFFDTLKEAAPSFG
+682 KVFWDILKEAAPSFG
-697 EILKQ
+697 DLLKQ

-707 PSLAKFVVSL
+707 PAVAKFVVAFIE
-717 TKFAAVTLSTGAIQT
+717 FAKVTLSTGAIQT
-732 FFGILT
+732 FFGVLT
-738 KAVDALT
+738 KALELVT
-745 KVMENPAVK
+745 KSMSNPAIK
-754 KIFDVTARIF
+754 DFFDVAARLF
-764 AAFSA
+764 AALSA
-769 IGLIGSVVAFGV
+769 FGLIATTIGFAAKVVVGSVLAIAGVFGKVAAAVKYAQGFFFLFNLAFGASTAAV
-781 KVIVGSF
+781 LGV
-788 LAFVNVAGKVVKF
+788 VA
-801 LGFFLK
+801 
-807 ILGFLGKLIGGV
+807 
-819 IVKAVVAF
+819 AAVAF
-827 IKILNLLRI
+827 IAILV
-836 ALLANPIGA
+836 LAYNKSETFR
-845 VVIAIAALVAAFVIL
+845 IAIAKLVYAVGTALIRAFDT
-860 YKKNAAFR
+860 
-868 ELVQKVWAAIK
+868 IK
-879 KAIGSV
+879 DAIGEV
-885 IDFLIPIF
+885 
-893 KTLWDGLS
+893 
-901 KGLELAWAGIQKV
+901 GISFS
-914 WDLLVAGVKVYIGVV
+914 GVN
-929 TTVIKFVWDIL
+929 DIL
-940 KKGLELAWAGI
+940 KKIGDFIGTYIVPIFQVLLVGAI
-951 QKVWDLLVAGVKV
+951 DLLAES
-964 YIGVVTTVIKFVW
+964 IALVVRLFKGFW
-977 DILKK
+977 EILT
-982 GLELAWAGIQKVWD
+982 GNPIQ
-996 LIVAGVK
+996 G
-1003 VYIGLITT
+1003 
-1011 AIKFVWDIL
+1011 L
-1020 KTGLELAWAG
+1020 KT
-1030 IQKVWDTIVLG
+1030 ILG
-1041 VKGLATR
+1041 G
-1048 IKDAGVAIW
+1048 
-1057 AWLTTSL
+1057 L
-1064 GTAWTSA
+1064 GTF
-1071 QTKLTEIVTGI
+1071 IVNNFKNI
-1082 KAIPGRVGD
+1082 WNNVKNA
-1091 SLSNIWSG
+1091 LSNIPIFNSL
-1099 LTKGLETAWK
+1099 LTGAQTIFRNIASL
-1109 NAKAWW
+1109 W
-1115 NANVATKKLKIGGAT
+1115 NNTLGKIKFTTPSWLPLIGGKGFAFPTINLAEGGVIPAT
-1130 VLGKTLPSFT
+1130 
-1140 LGFPQLAKG
+1140 
-1149 GTIQPSP
+1149 P

-1163 AEAGRPERVEPL
+1163 GEAGRPERVEPL

-1181 KRDKAMISMLSGGG
+1181 KRDKAMIQLLAGSGAGKS
-1195 TGNTINVY
+1195 NVINVY
-1203 PSQGMNESELASMIS
+1203 PSQGMNESELASIIS

>member
-21 EVRKAASGINLERDG
+21 EVKRAASGINLERDG

-43 SKGFNSGAGGGLA
+43 SRGFNSGAGGGLA
-56 NSFGDF
+56 SAFGDF
-62 GRSALQARKD
+62 GKSALQARAQ

-80 YTVGPLISIL
+80 YTVGPLISVL
-90 LSGIGSLAGGFVALA
+90 VSSIGTLGGGFVALA

-220 VKEKNTEAMIDAN
+220 VKEKNTESMIEAN
-233 NRLKEAQEDLTKA
+233 DRLKEAQENLTKA

-439 SPAARDFVKYM
+439 SPAARDFVRYM
-450 VGTFIP
+450 VDTFIP
-456 ALKKIRDA
+456 SLKKIRDA

-476 LEKLRTELF
+476 LEKLRTQLF

-555 RRFTDFLVK
+555 RRFTDFLTK

-596 GEIIGNIFSGAVNVV
+596 GEILGNIFSGAVNVV

-621 DFILTWFRDSTAAFE
+621 DFILTWFRDATAEFE

-644 QNELA
+644 QNQLA

-656 ENSKAVL
+656 VNSRAVL
-663 GSLGAFVKEIL
+663 GSVGAFVKEIL

-682 KVFFDTLKEAAPSFG
+682 KVFWDTLKGAAPAFG
-697 EILKQ
+697 ELLKQ

-707 PSLAKFVVSL
+707 PSVAKFIVAFVE
-717 TKFAAVTLSTGAIQT
+717 FAKVTLSTGAIQT

-738 KAVDALT
+738 KALEFIT
-745 KVMENPAVK
+745 KIMSSPAIK
-754 KIFDVTARIF
+754 DFFDIGAKIF

-769 IGLIGSVVAFGV
+769 FGLIATTVIFAG
-781 KVIVGSF
+781 KVIVGAVLAVVGVF
-788 LAFVNVAGKVVKF
+788 GKLAAAFKYAKGLLFIFNLAFGAAAAPILIAVAAVA
-801 LGFFLK
+801 
-807 ILGFLGKLIGGV
+807 
-819 IVKAVVAF
+819 AVVAVLILAYNKSEIFREAVAKLVSAVGDAFKRAFNTIKDAISELGISFSGVGDIFKKIGDF
-827 IKILNLLRI
+827 IGKYIVPIFQVVFVAAIDILAEAIVLVIKLLKGFWE
-836 ALLANPIGA
+836 LLTGNPIQG
-845 VVIAIAALVAAFVIL
+845 LKTIL
-860 YKKNAAFR
+860 GGLGSFIVNTFKNIWSNVKNA
-868 ELVQKVWAAIK
+868 LS
-879 KAIGSV
+879 G
-885 IDFLIPIF
+885 IPIF
-893 KTLWDGLS
+893 NSLLS
-901 KGLELAWAGIQKV
+901 SAQSVFRSIAGI
-914 WDLLVAGVKVYIGVV
+914 WNNTLGR
-929 TTVIKFVWDIL
+929 IKF
-940 KKGLELAWAGI
+940 
-951 QKVWDLLVAGVKV
+951 
-964 YIGVVTTVIKFVW
+964 TTPS
-977 DILKK
+977 
-982 GLELAWAGIQKVWD
+982 
-996 LIVAGVK
+996 
-1003 VYIGLITT
+1003 
-1011 AIKFVWDIL
+1011 
-1020 KTGLELAWAG
+1020 
-1030 IQKVWDTIVLG
+1030 
-1041 VKGLATR
+1041 
-1048 IKDAGVAIW
+1048 
-1057 AWLTTSL
+1057 WL
-1064 GTAWTSA
+1064 
-1071 QTKLTEIVTGI
+1071 
-1082 KAIPGRVGD
+1082 PG
-1091 SLSNIWSG
+1091 
-1099 LTKGLETAWK
+1099 
-1109 NAKAWW
+1109 
-1115 NANVATKKLKIGGAT
+1115 IGGKGFAFPTINLAEGGIIPAT
-1130 VLGKTLPSFT
+1130 
-1140 LGFPQLAKG
+1140 
-1149 GTIQPSP
+1149 P

-1163 AEAGRPERVEPL
+1163 GEAGRPERVEPL

-1181 KRDKAMISMLSGGG
+1181 RRDKAMIQLLAGPGAG
-1195 TGNTINVY
+1195 RATTINVY
-1203 PSQGMNESELASMIS
+1203 PSQGMNESELASIIS

>member
-1 VAVIGDAYIV
+1 MAVIGDAYIV
-11 VKAITTGFES
+11 VKAITSGFES
-21 EVRKAASGINLERDG
+21 EVKRAASGINLERDG
-36 SSVGKSF
+36 SNIGKTF
-43 SKGFNSGAGGGLA
+43 SRGFNSGAGGGLA
-56 NSFGDF
+56 RSFDEF
-62 GRSALQARKD
+62 GKSALQARAQ

-80 YTVGPLISIL
+80 YTIGPLISVL

-121 FTAIGLSAVTA
+121 FTAIGLSALTA
-132 FAAFSGVSK
+132 FAAFSGVGG

-175 EKLVIDGRRL
+175 EKLVVDGRRL

-199 KVDAVAEAA
+199 KVDAIADAA

-220 VKEKNTEAMIDAN
+220 VKEKNTESMIEAN
-233 NRLKEAQEDLTKA
+233 NRLKDAQLELTKA
-246 LEAGREE
+246 LEDGREE

-305 ELGLRRAKDKNKD
+305 ELGLRRAKDKNTD
-318 LQKEQDKLAGDP
+318 LQKQQDKLAGDP

-339 LKRQEDAQVNVAQ
+339 LKRQEDAQANVAQ

-388 TRQRYADQQEDLIRQ
+388 TRQRYADRQEDIIRQ

-408 DDLERAMEDQ
+408 DDLERALEDQ
-418 AKANKSA
+418 AKANKG
-425 AAGADAYADALAGL
+425 AAGGVDAYADALKGL
-439 SPAARDFVKYM
+439 SPAAREFVKYM

-464 VAETFLPAVKEG
+464 VAETLLPAVQEG
-476 LEKLRTELF
+476 LEKIRTKLF
-485 PALTPMM
+485 PALAPMM
-492 AKLGT
+492 AQLGT
-497 SLGKAFNSVIDAIVN
+497 SLGKAFNSVIDAIVD
-512 PSNIKDLGK
+512 PKNIKDLGK

-528 VIEGLGKTIGSVYDS
+528 VVEGLGKTIGNVYDS

-555 RRFTDFLVK
+555 RRFTDFLTK

-575 AQADGS
+575 AQASGS
-581 LERFFTKAGDIAAKW
+581 LEKFFNKAGDIAAKW
-596 GEIIGNIFSGAVNVV
+596 GEILGNIFSGAVNVV

-621 DFILTWFRDSTAAFE
+621 DFILTWFRDATAEFE

-656 ENSKAVL
+656 VNSRAVL
-663 GSLGAFVKEIL
+663 GSLGAFTKEIL

-682 KVFFDTLKEAAPSFG
+682 KVFFDILKEAAPSFG

-707 PSLAKFVVSL
+707 PAVAKFIVAFIE
-717 TKFAAVTLSTGAIQT
+717 FAKVTLSTGAIQT

-738 KAVDALT
+738 GALNFITKMMDSPAMKAF
-745 KVMENPAVK
+745 
-754 KIFDVTARIF
+754 FDISARIF

-769 IGLIGSVVAFGV
+769 FGLIATIITLAAKIIAGSVLALVGVFAKLAMAFKYVKGFLLIFNLAFGAAAAP
-781 KVIVGSF
+781 I
-788 LAFVNVAGKVVKF
+788 LIAVAAVA
-801 LGFFLK
+801 
-807 ILGFLGKLIGGV
+807 
-819 IVKAVVAF
+819 AVVAVLILAYNKSEIFREAIAKLVSAVGDALMRAFNTIKEAIGDVGVSFSDVGEVFKKIGDF
-827 IKILNLLRI
+827 IGTYLVPIFQVLFVAAIDLLGESI
-836 ALLANPIGA
+836 AL
-845 VVIAIAALVAAFVIL
+845 VIKLF
-860 YKKNAAFR
+860 
-868 ELVQKVWAAIK
+868 
-879 KAIGSV
+879 
-885 IDFLIPIF
+885 
-893 KTLWDGLS
+893 
-901 KGLELAWAGIQKV
+901 KGLWKMFTSSPIEGLKDILGALGSFMINTFKNIWNNIKSALSGIPVFNSLIKGAESVFRSIAGLWNNTLGK
-914 WDLLVAGVKVYIGVV
+914 
-929 TTVIKFVWDIL
+929 IKF
-940 KKGLELAWAGI
+940 
-951 QKVWDLLVAGVKV
+951 
-964 YIGVVTTVIKFVW
+964 TTPSW
-977 DILKK
+977 
-982 GLELAWAGIQKVWD
+982 
-996 LIVAGVK
+996 
-1003 VYIGLITT
+1003 
-1011 AIKFVWDIL
+1011 
-1020 KTGLELAWAG
+1020 
-1030 IQKVWDTIVLG
+1030 
-1041 VKGLATR
+1041 
-1048 IKDAGVAIW
+1048 
-1057 AWLTTSL
+1057 
-1064 GTAWTSA
+1064 
-1071 QTKLTEIVTGI
+1071 
-1082 KAIPGRVGD
+1082 IPGFG
-1091 SLSNIWSG
+1091 G
-1099 LTKGLETAWK
+1099 KGFSFPTINLAEGGIIP
-1109 NAKAWW
+1109 
-1115 NANVATKKLKIGGAT
+1115 AT
-1130 VLGKTLPSFT
+1130 
-1140 LGFPQLAKG
+1140 
-1149 GTIQPSP
+1149 P
-1156 GGTIARI
+1156 GGTMARI
-1163 AEAGRPERVEPL
+1163 GEAGRPERVEPL

-1181 KRDKAMISMLSGGG
+1181 RRDKAMIQLLAGPGAGKS
-1195 TGNTINVY
+1195 TTINVY
-1203 PSQGMNESELASMIS
+1203 PSQGMNESELASIIS